1 MTLFPVEGFM
11 NAGDGERARTVR
23 MVVLALTVVLCAV
36 AYFTGVPTRWMPI
49 VIGGGLSL
57 LAAIAAT

>member
-1 MTLFPVEGFM
+1 M

-36 AYFTGVPTRWMPI
+36 VYFAGVPMRWVPI

-57 LAAIAAT
+57 LAAVAAT